1 MEKSKM
7 TKNIS
12 EAAPFVK
19 VFDGVESIKKDQ
31 IKDTDIEI
39 LAYSIKNGTD
49 GKFAVALIEVDKK
62 QYTTTFSEILISRLE
77 TALENVGEDGSKGN
91 ESEFYFTEAI
101 GAKLVMKDSN
111 KSKFSY
117 WDLV

>member
-1 MEKSKM
+1 M

-49 GKFAVALIEVDKK
+49 GKFAVALIEVDEK
-62 QYTTTFSEILISRLE
+62 QYTTTFSEILIPRLE
-77 TALENVGEDGSKGN
+77 TALESVGEDGSKGN
-91 ESEFYFTEAI
+91 ESEMYFTEAI
-101 GAKLVMKDSN
+101 GAKLVSKESLKN
-111 KSKFSY
+111 KNRNY
-117 WDLV
+117 WDLE